1 MKKEKLKQFVN
12 WLKKSFK
19 RKETIIS
26 CAVAFL
32 SFSLIFPAGLLS
44 NETKDEICAE
54 YYSQIASKHTI
65 GGGDKKLSGLIVEPK
80 PDHGASMMYDT
91 QTEINNIWGAFKGE
105 NASFAPVIN
114 ANKEVNIRFSGEE
127 GVKFSTSN
135 LSILYSSVG
144 DSTEGYHYKKIYN
157 EETHK
162 EEMVPIDYKFQC
174 SPLATMFSSS
184 RSGMQS
190 QIYIYISQKQ
200 AENKLKADGVEI
212 INEDT
217 LRSLL
222 NTTVDIDF
230 NGELRTCIIHNI
242 YLDNFKHEY
251 KFPNSD
257 KKYNYYYGTDV
268 GTILGDFI
276 FISIYA
282 FQSGVFPQSLV
293 KQGMYFMSEYAYRN
307 KFYFEYARDCYSP
320 ADYSFKYA
328 TANLKSGFVPDDI
341 ILQKAVNAGGS
352 NVGCALLTTLLSL
365 MFAAN
370 LIFIFLFRLFTS
382 PLSLTLIGVSSI
394 VPYLLFRLIFAITK
408 SVSIFSS
415 YSTILNLVLLIIL
428 AISMFVLVLFT
439 KVVKKKEVSNA

>member
-32 SFSLIFPAGLLS
+32 SFSLIFPAGVLS

-54 YYSQIASKHTI
+54 YYSQIASKYTI

-80 PDHGASMMYDT
+80 PGHNVSMAYDT

-114 ANKEVNIRFSGEE
+114 ANKEVNIRFVGAETGEQY
-127 GVKFSTSN
+127 STNN

-144 DSTEGYHYKKIYN
+144 DATETYHKKTVWN
-157 EETHK
+157 EEK
-162 EEMVPIDYKFQC
+162 KKYEEIPIDYKFQC
-174 SPLATMFSSS
+174 SPLATMFPSG

-190 QIYIYISQKQ
+190 QIYIYISQTQ
-200 AENKLKADGVEI
+200 AENKLKAENKEI
-212 INEDT
+212 NINN
-217 LRSLL
+217 LHSLL
-222 NTTVDIDF
+222 DKPVDIDF

-242 YLDNFKHEY
+242 YLDNFEHEY
-251 KFPNSD
+251 KFPGEG

-268 GTILGDFI
+268 GTILGDYI
-276 FISIYA
+276 FISTYA
-282 FQSGVFPQSLV
+282 LQSGVFPKDLI

-328 TANLKSGFVPDDI
+328 TANLKSGFVPDDS

-352 NVGCALLTTLLSL
+352 NVGCALLTTLLCL
-365 MFAAN
+365 LFVAN
-370 LIFIFLFRLFTS
+370 LVFVFLFKLFMS
-382 PLSLTLIGVSSI
+382 PLFIALLGVSSI

-439 KVVKKKEVSNA
+439 KVVKKKEVPNA

>member
-1 MKKEKLKQFVN
+1 MKKERVTQFVN
-12 WLKKSFK
+12 WIKKSFK
-19 RKETIIS
+19 RKETLIS
-26 CAVAFL
+26 CAVVFL
-32 SFSLIFPAGLLS
+32 SFSLIFPAGVLS

-54 YYSQIASKHTI
+54 YYSSIASKYTI

-80 PDHGASMMYDT
+80 PGHDVSMAYDT

-114 ANKEVNIRFSGEE
+114 ANKEVNIQFNGEE
-127 GVKFSTSN
+127 GQKYSVNN
-135 LSILYSSVG
+135 LSVLYSSLGVAA
-144 DSTEGYHYKKIYN
+144 EPYHFVEQFDKETGEKKKI
-157 EETHK
+157 
-162 EEMVPIDYKFQC
+162 PIDYKFQC
-174 SPLATMFSSS
+174 SPLATMFPSS
-184 RSGMQS
+184 RNGWQS
-190 QIYIYISQKQ
+190 NLYIYISQKH
-200 AENKLKADGVEI
+200 AENKLKSEGKE
-212 INEDT
+212 INEESF
-217 LRSLL
+217 RSLL
-222 NTTVDIDF
+222 NSTVDIDF
-230 NGELRTCIIHNI
+230 NGEIKTCVINNI

-251 KFPNSD
+251 SFPYLGH
-257 KKYNYYYGTDV
+257 KYNYYYGTDV
-268 GTILGDFI
+268 GTILNDYVFVMLYATKSEVI
-276 FISIYA
+276 PKCIS
-282 FQSGVFPQSLV
+282 S

-328 TANLKSGFVPDDI
+328 TANLKSGFVPDDS
-341 ILQKAVNAGGS
+341 ILQKAVNAVGS

-370 LIFIFLFRLFTS
+370 LMFIFLFRLFTS
-382 PLSLTLIGVSSI
+382 PLSLALIGVSSL

-415 YSTILNLVLLIIL
+415 YSTILDLVLLIIL